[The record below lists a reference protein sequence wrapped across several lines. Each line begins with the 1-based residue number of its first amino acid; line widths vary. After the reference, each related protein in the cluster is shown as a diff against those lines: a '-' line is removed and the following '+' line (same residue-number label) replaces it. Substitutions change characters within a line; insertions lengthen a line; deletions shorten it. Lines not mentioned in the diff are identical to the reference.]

1 MSDGT
6 LSLRRRDPKASELAS
21 SNLQN
26 TALKSGAYEYFAD
39 FENIF
44 GTGHVKD
51 KSAATKGREE
61 RVIGA
66 VDEFRVESVKRKKL
80 RPYDKFL
87 KEFKYGAALD
97 AVMENVSSMTLYGDW
112 DSRIDTLVP
121 RCRTS
126 DQRPLSPSSKN
137 LCTETAFD
145 QH

>member
-26 TALKSGAYEYFAD
+26 QALKSGAYEYFAD

-51 KSAATKGREE
+51 KSMAAKGREE

-66 VDEFRVESVKRKKL
+66 ADEFRVESVKRKKL

-97 AVMENVSSMTLYGDW
+97 AVMENVSG
-112 DSRIDTLVP
+112 SRYTYAELEIDIQWCIEHT
-121 RCRTS
+121 TS
-126 DQRPLSPSSKN
+126 N
-137 LCTETAFD
+137 GLCTYPGARV
-145 QH
+145 